1 MGAKQ
6 RREAGMNDNDDA
18 LKRVSDLFKPERKS
32 KMNAWVWVAIMIGSL
47 VLVGSLEIP
56 A

>member
-1 MGAKQ
+1 
-6 RREAGMNDNDDA
+6 MNDNDDA
-18 LKRVSDLFKPERKS
+18 LKRVSDLFKEPKGRF